1 MASDQNLEETLEE
14 KTVDSQTVYQSR
26 FLKIIRDRVINYD
39 GKEFTREY
47 IHHTGAAMI
56 IPLTADGNV
65 IIERQFR
72 YALKQVFFEFP
83 AGKTD
88 IGETSLQ
95 TAQRELK
102 EETGFTATKWTY
114 LTRIHPVIG
123 YSNEWIDLYLA
134 QDLTE
139 GVAHLERGEK
149 LHVLQIHPEDLM
161 KKVRAGEISD
171 VKTQIACF
179 WLEKY
184 LTKEWTP

>member
-1 MASDQNLEETLEE
+1 MDYDPKIEKTLEE

-56 IPLTADGNV
+56 IPLMADGSV

-72 YALKQVFFEFP
+72 YAVKQVFFEFP
-83 AGKTD
+83 AGKMD
-88 IGETSLQ
+88 PGETSVQ
-95 TAQRELK
+95 TAGRELK
-102 EETGFTATKWTY
+102 EETGYTAKKWTY

-134 QDLTE
+134 EDLTKGE
-139 GVAHLERGEK
+139 AQLDRGEK
-149 LHVLQIHPEDLM
+149 LHVLQITPQELM
-161 KKVRAGEISD
+161 KKVRDGEITD

-184 LTKEWTP
+184 LKQEWV